1 MAGEMNPIKI
11 VLVGERQTGKT
22 TLCCTYAN
30 KTWVNVDYQLKT
42 WPESALDD
50 AKWIT
55 KLHQNENGTTG
66 IAISVGLY
74 DTHCTTDQADV
85 FASHC
90 AGTHC
95 YLLCYDV
102 SSEASFQALGA
113 WCDLIART
121 EKVPKDRLSHKFVL
135 VGLKSDVTDKGI
147 DKKFVMSD
155 QAEAFKDEI
164 GAEFHMQCSA
174 KNNVGVNELFHRICS
189 GELSRR
195 NVGDVGRPCCIVM

>member
-1 MAGEMNPIKI
+1 MY
-11 VLVGERQTGKT
+11 VERTSPSVDKKMSNDN
-22 TLCCTYAN
+22 LHAYA
-30 KTWVNVDYQLKT
+30 WQ
-42 WPESALDD
+42 
-50 AKWIT
+50 
-55 KLHQNENGTTG
+55 
-66 IAISVGLY
+66 
-74 DTHCTTDQADV
+74 
-85 FASHC
+85 
-90 AGTHC
+90 
-95 YLLCYDV
+95 LCYDV

-135 VGLKSDVTDKGI
+135 VGTRLANVSKSELFESVDWFCHLNDALSFGSQVGLKSDVTDKGI